1 MNTFE
6 AGVISAI
13 PVGGIV
19 GGILCKSYGL
29 LATIGGVIVG
39 GIAGGFTGWAY
50 VMLIIFMM
58 STFIAVWR
66 GIRKLPD
73 FDFGDGEKEEVISST
88 MSSSIKGTII
98 GIISGCVAGFLFSWW
113 HGLLVAFVIAIV
125 TAFVAFIRAQLGIRK
140 IQPEKYDN

>member
-29 LATIGGVIVG
+29 LAIIGGVVVG

-50 VMLIIFMM
+50 AM
-58 STFIAVWR
+58 FIAFVTAAFMAIWR

-73 FDFGDGEKEEVISST
+73 LGDGEKEEVISSMMQT
-88 MSSSIKGTII
+88 SNKGAIL
-98 GIISGCVAGFLFSWW
+98 GAISGCVAGFLFSWW
-113 HGLLVAFVIAIV
+113 HGLLVALVIAIA
-125 TAFVAFIRAQLGIRK
+125 TALVAVVRAQLGIRK
-140 IQPEKYDN
+140 IQP